1 MKLRGRLVLAMIAL
15 TILGTGCSRINPA
28 IVARADG
35 NEGGAAGE
43 AAVEVAAV
51 EAGIAYQQTELQAP
65 TDQAFTVQFTNP
77 AALPH
82 NWVLVEEGQAQA
94 VADAAGPDGTIA
106 DDAAGVIKASP
117 VIASES
123 ADVSIEEPLEAGEYT
138 YICTVPG
145 HYAAG
150 MQGVLI
156 VQ

>member
-1 MKLRGRLVLAMIAL
+1 MKLRGGLVLAMITVAVV
-15 TILGTGCSRINPA
+15 GTGCSRINPA

-65 TDQAFTVQFTNP
+65 ADQAFTVSFINP
-77 AALPH
+77 GALPH

-94 VADAAGPDGTIA
+94 AVDAAGSDGA
-106 DDAAGVIKASP
+106 VSDDAAGVITASP
-117 VIASES
+117 VIASAS
-123 ADVSIEEPLEAGEYT
+123 APVPVEPLAAGEYT

-150 MQGVLI
+150 MQGTLI
-156 VQ
+156 VE